1 MIGWFSYMIL
11 NGVSM
16 RKVIVFFNGDAP
28 YLIQVG
34 VHLPSLRLEYP
45 DGQRTDLPIRKAL
58 INGERGEYAYASDR
72 EVEFDEI
79 RDTFEK
85 LDK

>member
-1 MIGWFSYMIL
+1 
-11 NGVSM
+11 M

-45 DGQRTDLPIRKAL
+45 DGKRTDLPIRKAL

-79 RDTFEK
+79 RDAFEK